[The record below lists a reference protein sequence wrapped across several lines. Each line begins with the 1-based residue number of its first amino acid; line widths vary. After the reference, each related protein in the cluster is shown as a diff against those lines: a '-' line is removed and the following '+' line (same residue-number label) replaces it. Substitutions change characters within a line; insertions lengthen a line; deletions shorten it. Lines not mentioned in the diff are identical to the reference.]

1 MTDAPGLR
9 IDKWLWYARL
19 FKSRTQASR
28 LAADGRIRIDG
39 KVISRAHHPVKVGD
53 VLTFPQAR
61 RIRVVRVVALGT
73 RRGPAAEARTLYEDL
88 LPADAGAAPAT
99 PPSPEQPGRDG

>member
-1 MTDAPGLR
+1 MTETAGLR
-9 IDKWLWYARL
+9 IDKWLWYARF

-28 LAADGRIRIDG
+28 LAADGRIRVDG

-61 RIRVVRVVALGT
+61 RIRAVRIIALGT
-73 RRGPAAEARTLYEDL
+73 RRGPASEARTLYEDL
-88 LPADAGAAPAT
+88 LPADADAPKALST
-99 PPSPEQPGRDG
+99 APEEPLRD